1 MNRFALTGCLTLM
14 LVSCVATWSQ
24 GGIAT
29 DQAGGIRVVVR
40 VSRANARRETLFSRS
55 HGMAHF
61 FFDLFATRDTPASDS
76 SVALFCGG
84 SSGTGRSL
92 SLQPYAYGH
101 VDPCNSGEPSFQDV
115 FADFSSGGI
124 TRAIAPDGQLGPR
137 PAGRGFGLHSGPSGK
152 PTTAGVSVEWSI
164 FALLAL
170 GGVCLLGWAAEGRRA
185 EKVAAPRIVTL
196 PQRTVRRRAA

>member
-29 DQAGGIRVVVR
+29 DQARGIRVVVG
-40 VSRANARRETLFSRS
+40 VSRTNARHGTTFLRS
-55 HGMAHF
+55 HGMDH